1 MLGDGKQP
9 LHLTHIPYYFTLV
22 MLAVDHRSPLVPEP
36 TWGAGA
42 ADVQRVVQLGHR
54 VLDDVLRLAHRPL
67 EQRELLLQEL
77 LLQLLLA
84 TGLQHK
90 PHF

>member
-1 MLGDGKQP
+1 M
-9 LHLTHIPYYFTLV
+9 LV
-22 MLAVDHRSPLVPEP
+22 MMALDHRARPVPEP

-42 ADVQRVVQLGHR
+42 ADVERVVQLCHR

-84 TGLQHK
+84 AGLQHK
-90 PHF
+90 PQY